1 MVFARWGETVNIIEI
16 EKKLNILVES
26 IEREDFIYSLLE
38 AYDFPK
44 SAIARAKKSA
54 LNKLDTCLVW
64 GGCPNN
70 FISFSPKH
78 IRRFIKNLRFNSIPF
93 YDSVKWC
100 FHF

>member
-1 MVFARWGETVNIIEI
+1 MSQRIGYIRVSSKNQNLDRQLEVMRKHNI
-16 EKKLNILVES
+16 EKVFQEKV
-26 IEREDFIYSLLE
+26 
-38 AYDFPK
+38 
-44 SAIARAKKSA
+44 SAK
-54 LNKLDTCLVW
+54 CLVW